1 MRNTL
6 VLSAGRRVELIRSFK
21 EQRDAMGL
29 NSRILSAD
37 IDPQLAPA
45 CHVADEGFECPRA
58 TEAHY
63 VDSLLELCI
72 RQEVGLVIPT
82 IDTELLPLARNRALF
97 LDNNIHVS
105 VADLQ
110 VVEKCRDKRQSGE
123 LFAAMGL
130 SYPEIY
136 KPNTIRFPAF
146 AKPVSGSSSKGV
158 MLLHSA
164 SDAESTVFSSSETM
178 ICEYIG
184 PPFVE
189 YTVDAYFDF
198 NGVLTCLVPRLR
210 IETRAGEVSK
220 GVTRKNPVY
229 TQMLV
234 AASVLKGCRGCI
246 TIQVF
251 YNPETEEIIGLEIN
265 PRFGGG
271 YPLSYAAGAPFPGW
285 LMAEAFL
292 QQQIPFHEAWKPDL
306 LMLRYDAAI
315 WVQNA
320 K

>member
-1 MRNTL
+1 MQNTL

-37 IDPQLAPA
+37 INPQLAPA
-45 CHVADEGFECPRA
+45 CHVADDAFQCPRA

-63 VDSLLELCI
+63 IDSLLALCK
-72 RQEVGLVIPT
+72 QQGVGLVIPT

-97 LDNNIHVS
+97 SDNNIHVS
-105 VADLQ
+105 VADLE

-123 LFAAMGL
+123 LFAEMGL

-136 KPNTIRFPAF
+136 KSHTVRFPAF

-158 MLLHSA
+158 MILHTA
-164 SDAESTVFSSSETM
+164 SDAKSAVFTSSQTM

-198 NGVLTCLVPRLR
+198 GGVLKCLVPRLR

-229 TQMLV
+229 TQLVV
-234 AASVLKGCRGCI
+234 AASKLKGCRGCI

-251 YNPETEEIIGLEIN
+251 YNPETEKIIGLEIN

-285 LMAEAFL
+285 LMGEAFL
-292 QQQIPFHEAWKPDL
+292 QQQIPLYDEWTADL

-315 WVQNA
+315 WVENA